1 MIEKLKK
8 YIDNYFVG
16 IKPTKEAI
24 ELKEEMTQNLI
35 DKYNDLVNEGKSE
48 EVAYSMAIDD
58 CGDISEVLKN
68 FEKADPEEWNTS
80 RVPTQA
86 ADKNKMIS
94 AILISVS
101 VMLYI
106 LSIVPVLIFE
116 NNFGVILMFVFI
128 AIATG
133 LIVFNSLTKGKQTET
148 SNNKAEKGAE
158 KEKQKG
164 KNPILKMI
172 SSLLWLVIVIVYLA
186 VSFVTFAWHIT
197 WIIFLI
203 GGCAQHVIEG
213 IFELIGVEK

>member
-80 RVPTQA
+80 RVPAQA

-213 IFELIGVEK
+213 IFELIGVDK